1 MARSF
6 EEAVNL
12 IKDRLDI
19 VEVIGK
25 RVVLNKAGSNYVG
38 LCPFHQDKKP
48 SMSVSPQKGI
58 YKCFSCGASGDAIKF
73 IQDYEHKDFREV
85 IQELAEEFGIELPA
99 SSSKNFVPQTK
110 HLKSEMIAAYA
121 KAVQFYTKT
130 LYNSSDATNARIYL
144 KNRDITDSIIE
155 EYGLGFAPNKY
166 TDLYNLLK
174 NDFSTEVLEK
184 AGLIIKGKN
193 NDWIDRFRNR
203 IIIPIRNENGDFIA
217 FGARTLDPDNPAK
230 YINSA
235 ESLIL
240 KVFFSSCKKFKC
252 LKS

>member
-1 MARSF
+1 MAKTY

-25 RVVLNKAGSNYVG
+25 RVILNKAGSNYVG

-85 IQELAEEFGIELPA
+85 IQDLAEEFGIELPKA
-99 SSSKNFVPQTK
+99 HSGTTGAQTK
-110 HLKSEMIAAYA
+110 SLKSEMFAAYA

-130 LYNSSDATNARIYL
+130 LYNSSDATTARTYL
-144 KNRDITDSIIE
+144 KSRDITDNI
-155 EYGLGFAPNKY
+155 P
-166 TDLYNLLK
+166 
-174 NDFSTEVLEK
+174 STSQAK
-184 AGLIIKGKN
+184 AGDILCYDGHVEIYAGKFSGSRPMVWN
-193 NDWIDRFRNR
+193 CGSTSA
-203 IIIPIRNENGDFIA
+203 IRS
-217 FGARTLDPDNPAK
+217 K
-230 YINSA
+230 
-235 ESLIL
+235 SLITR
-240 KVFFSSCKKFKC
+240 SS
-252 LKS
+252 KSKSKLTYILRVK